1 MEINCLSLV
10 SMELDETLGSKTEK
24 RSPRTE
30 VQGKKGGGF
39 SRGDKEGVAEREEET
54 QERGLRGGGKEQIFQ
69 FCRKVRL
76 TEAHG
81 VTTGIWQHG
90 GPHWP

>member
-30 VQGKKGGGF
+30 V
-39 SRGDKEGVAEREEET
+39 
-54 QERGLRGGGKEQIFQ
+54 
-69 FCRKVRL
+69 
-76 TEAHG
+76 
-81 VTTGIWQHG
+81 
-90 GPHWP
+90 